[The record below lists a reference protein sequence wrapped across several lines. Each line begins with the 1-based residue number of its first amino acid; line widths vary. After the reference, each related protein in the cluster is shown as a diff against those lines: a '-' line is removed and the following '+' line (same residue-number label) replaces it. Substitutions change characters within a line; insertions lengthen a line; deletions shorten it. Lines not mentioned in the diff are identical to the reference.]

1 MLPAGTTGDHKEK
14 EKSLVD
20 EVPPVKSKACAKK
33 PEAGKKKKLSEN
45 STTKTNVF
53 FAAWISTITAG
64 AVLFF

>member
-20 EVPPVKSKACAKK
+20 EVPPAKSKACAKK
-33 PEAGKKKKLSEN
+33 PEAGKKLSEKS

-53 FAAWISTITAG
+53 FAAGISTITAG